1 MAHLSDD
8 LARDL
13 IMSSHSSILQLEC
26 DTKSD
31 PWGRVGAYSLAARFA
46 QATPGVTFKYSKT
59 EPYSEMWMGSYP
71 SLPSRL
77 LQNGE
82 ELQKHLDENADR
94 LIGPKVLAKFGK
106 DLPFIPK
113 ILSIAKVSKP
123 QGAEEIF
130 TGYTTNVHQALPLQI
145 HPNKDLA
152 AKLHQKDSEK
162 FTDSNHKPE
171 IAIALGDFEA
181 FVGWKPLADVEMLFN
196 NVDIPKHYIPVE
208 NTKDGKWTDQT
219 LKGVVNRLLKLD
231 ETQVKELYK
240 KLTSVSKEQWGK
252 ESKMQDLLPRLADQY
267 GSKDRGSL
275 VAVLCMNFLTLK
287 RGESLY
293 IPADGIHAYLSGDI
307 LECMARSDNMLAT
320 GFCPE
325 AEKDK
330 IDLFTDAVT
339 YDYKSPETCML
350 KPEKAKKGKL
360 GKTMEYA
367 PPLSEFKVLLT
378 KLEKGEKEEIEG
390 IDGPGILC
398 VTKGKGRISGVRQ
411 DLVVKEGYVFF
422 VGQGIGLELVA
433 DDDSMDGLESHFS
446 VCEL

>member
-1 MAHLSDD
+1 
-8 LARDL
+8 
-13 IMSSHSSILQLEC
+13 MSSSSSIIQLEC

-31 PWGRVGAYSLAARFA
+31 PWGRVGGSSLAAQFA
-46 QATPGVTFKYSKT
+46 QSTPGATFKYKES

-77 LQNGE
+77 LSNGE
-82 ELQKHLDENADR
+82 DLQKHLDENAER
-94 LIGPKVLAKFGK
+94 LIGKKVLDKFGK

-113 ILSIAKVSKP
+113 ILSIAKVTFNPSF
-123 QGAEEIF
+123 ASHW
-130 TGYTTNVHQALPLQI
+130 TNRHQALPLQI

-152 AKLHQKDSEK
+152 SKLHKKDSEK

-171 IAIALGDFEA
+171 IAIALGEFEA
-181 FVGWKPLADVEMLFN
+181 FVGWKPLADVQKLYEDIEVLKQYVQ
-196 NVDIPKHYIPVE
+196 VD
-208 NTKDGKWTDQT
+208 NKDGKWTDET
-219 LKGVVNRLLKLD
+219 LKSFVNKLLKFD
-231 ETQVKELYK
+231 DAKTKELYNK
-240 KLTSVSKEQWGK
+240 MTSVPKEKFGK
-252 ESKMQDLLPRLADQY
+252 EGKMQELLPRLADQY
-267 GSKDRGSL
+267 GKADQGNM

-287 RGESLY
+287 RGEALY
-293 IPADGIHAYLSGDI
+293 IPADGIHAYLEGDI

-339 YDYKSPETCML
+339 YDYKSPQTCML
-350 KPEKAKKGKL
+350 KPEKAKKGTK
-360 GKTMEYA
+360 GKTLEYA
-367 PPLSEFKVLLT
+367 PPLSEFKVLQT
-378 KLEKGEKEEIEG
+378 KLEKGEKELLEG

-422 VGQGIGLELVA
+422 IGQGIGLDIIA
-433 DDDSMDGLESHFS
+433 DEDSKDGLETHFA
-446 VCEL
+446 VCEVN